1 MNNGSVD
8 DYLRDGCGRCDHY
21 RTPACKVHPWAAA
34 LEALRAQVLACG
46 LDEQLKWGSPTY
58 SVDDKNVVMIVAMTE
73 YCALSFFQGVA
84 LEDPAGLLEA
94 PGPNSRFARYV
105 KFTAVDEVVARRP
118 HVDDLL
124 QQAIALRRAGHEI
137 VLNDGPPTVPAEL
150 AARLDADPALERA
163 FAALTPG
170 RQRSHILYVEGAKQS
185 ATRHNR
191 AERCADKIF
200 AGKGFNER

>member
-1 MNNGSVD
+1 MNTGTVD

-21 RTPACKVHPWAAA
+21 QTPACKVHQWTAA
-34 LEALRAQVLACG
+34 LDALRAQVLALG

-58 SVDDKNVVMIVAMTE
+58 SDDDKNVVMIVSTVD

-84 LEDPAGLLEA
+84 LTDPDGLLEA
-94 PGPNSRFARYV
+94 PGPNSRFARYL
-105 KFTAVDEVVARRP
+105 KFRSADEVAAHRASI
-118 HVDDLL
+118 DDLL
-124 QQAIALRRAGHEI
+124 KQAIALRRAGHQIE
-137 VLNDGPPTVPAEL
+137 VDDGPPTVPDEL
-150 AARLDADPALERA
+150 AAQLAADPALDLA

-185 ATRHNR
+185 ATRHRR
-191 AERCADKIF
+191 AERCAEKIL